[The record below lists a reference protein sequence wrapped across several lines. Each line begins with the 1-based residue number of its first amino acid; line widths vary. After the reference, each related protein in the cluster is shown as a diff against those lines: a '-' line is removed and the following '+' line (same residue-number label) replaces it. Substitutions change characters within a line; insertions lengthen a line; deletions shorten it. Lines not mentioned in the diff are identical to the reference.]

1 MPNLGDHI
9 SKAKHNEQFF
19 SSFDLDKTPYLDWV
33 VNGVFYSTLYYLDSC
48 FAAQN
53 EHPVNYFKRG
63 DLIRK
68 DANLGR
74 KFYTSW
80 YKPLKDDS
88 ENGRYDMRVFTADEI
103 RSDIIPLL
111 KHIKRHLK
119 QYVTQI
125 T

>member
-9 SKAKHNEQFF
+9 RKAKHNEQFF

-33 VNGVFYSTLYYLDSC
+33 VNGVFYSILHYLDSY

-53 EHPVNYFKRG
+53 KHPANHSERVNF
-63 DLIRK
+63 IRR

-74 KFYTSW
+74 NFYTLW

-88 ENGRYDMRVFTADEI
+88 ENGRYDMTVFTADEI

-111 KHIKRHLK
+111 NHIKRHLK

>member
-33 VNGVFYSTLYYLDSC
+33 VNGVFYSTLHYLDSY

-53 EHPVNYFKRG
+53 EHPSNYFERAG
-63 DLIRK
+63 LIRQ

-74 KFYTSW
+74 RFYTLW

-111 KHIKRHLK
+111 NQIKGHLK
-119 QYVTQI
+119 QYVTEI